1 MNLLKCIPMKARV
14 TITLDPVVHQRAK
27 RAARARRTG
36 VSGLIESLLE
46 AAAPPAATSLV
57 DRLVDRLV
65 GSASL
70 RSPTVGVDPLYDAMA
85 SKHLE
90 R

>member
-1 MNLLKCIPMKARV
+1 MKARV

-27 RAARARRTG
+27 RVARARRTG

-57 DRLVDRLV
+57 DRLA

-70 RSPTVGVDPLYDAMA
+70 RSPTVGADPLYDAMA

>member
-1 MNLLKCIPMKARV
+1 MKTRV
-14 TITLDPVVHQRAK
+14 TITLDPLLHQRAK
-27 RAARARRTG
+27 RAARARRTS

-46 AAAPPAATSLV
+46 TAAPPAATSLV
-57 DRLVDRLV
+57 DRLV

-70 RSPTVGVDPLYDAMA
+70 RSPAVGVDPLYDAMA
-85 SKHLE
+85 LKHLE